1 MWWQALVAAFG
12 LTFVA
17 ELGDKTQLIILT
29 LSARHGFR
37 QVFLGAAAAFALLNA
52 LAVSVGVILYEF
64 VPDSVIKYTVS
75 GIFILFG
82 IFMLLPERGKE
93 GGAGEGGSSDP
104 EPGSGETGAKKG
116 RGPILTAFLLVCPM
130 ELGDKTSLAVG
141 AHREVFQS
149 RVRLCRRDGGAL
161 GHLAHRRPH
170 RRRGGKVHPPGMDA
184 PHLRRHLHR
193 LRGDQPLLV
202 TLSPSLRLESQ
213 AQNEKAW
220 LRFPLLQRRGKAA
233 YPATPSLS
241 FAASKALGGSRRR
254 RLVANSW
261 VPGLT
266 HHDNRALSSRAR
278 LTTRDALHGRA
289 EQGTAPGVSRA
300 RGSLDE
306 PLPS

>member
-116 RGPILTAFLLVCPM
+116 RGPILTAFLLVCLM
-130 ELGDKTSLAVG
+130 ELGDKTQLSLLALTAKYSSPVFVFVG
-141 AHREVFQS
+141 GTVALWATS
-149 RVRLCRRDGGAL
+149 LIGAL
-161 GHLAHRRPH
+161 IGGGVGRFIPQVWMRRI
-170 RRRGGKVHPPGMDA
+170 
-184 PHLRRHLHR
+184 
-193 LRGDQPLLV
+193 
-202 TLSPSLRLESQ
+202 S
-213 AQNEKAW
+213 
-220 LRFPLLQRRGKAA
+220 
-233 YPATPSLS
+233 
-241 FAASKALGGSRRR
+241 
-254 RLVANSW
+254 
-261 VPGLT
+261 
-266 HHDNRALSSRAR
+266 
-278 LTTRDALHGRA
+278 
-289 EQGTAPGVSRA
+289 GVIFIA
-300 RGSLDE
+300 FGVINLFW
-306 PLPS
+306 